1 MGAEGSVMELVP
13 PNADA
18 GQTDRRAGKRYTL
31 ILRAAKLICEAGEFL
46 CVLRDV
52 SDKGLKARLFH
63 AMPTCDAYEIEFGS
77 GERFAVEPV
86 WNRGRDT
93 GFRFA
98 AGPID
103 VQGLLAEAGPFPKR
117 SIRLRIAEELPVRLR
132 FDNGELTGRVV
143 DISQHGAQIELPAAL
158 PIGQWL
164 RIEARGLPVLHGRV
178 RWRRAARHGV
188 VFQEGFRLD
197 ELAQLTADMQ
207 IGSAKP
213 PAPAL
218 SDAKAGRH

>member
-1 MGAEGSVMELVP
+1 MDPALPVSDTKQPE
-13 PNADA
+13 
-18 GQTDRRAGKRYTL
+18 RRGGKRYIL

-63 AMPTCDAYEIEFGS
+63 PLPLCDAYEIEFGS
-77 GERFAVEPV
+77 GESFAVEPV
-86 WNRGRDT
+86 WTRGRDT

-132 FDNGELTGRVV
+132 FDHGELTGWVL

-158 PIGQWL
+158 PIGQQL

-188 VFQEGFRLD
+188 VFQECFRLD

-207 IGSAKP
+207 IGVAKPLALVPSSAK
-213 PAPAL
+213 
-218 SDAKAGRH
+218 DGRH

>member
-1 MGAEGSVMELVP
+1 MDPAP
-13 PNADA
+13 PVSDTK
-18 GQTDRRAGKRYTL
+18 QPERRGGKRYIL

-63 AMPTCDAYEIEFGS
+63 PLPPCDAYEIEFGS
-77 GERFAVEPV
+77 GEIFAVEPV
-86 WNRGRDT
+86 WTRGRDT

-132 FDNGELTGRVV
+132 FDHRELTGWVL

-158 PIGQWL
+158 PIGQQL

-207 IGSAKP
+207 IGVAKP
-213 PAPAL
+213 LAL
-218 SDAKAGRH
+218 VPSSAKAGRH